1 MNGPS
6 GSAREPAWADVLVWL
21 DTIDAITRGLGH
33 TLNNRALALGATI
46 DSLDAAQPPGAELTT
61 ALTREAE
68 RLTETLRQLRVLPFA
83 SSHDALPL
91 LLPDVLSAAVQ
102 LHRSH
107 ASLGDI
113 PVYLEGSSDAPPVLA
128 PESAMTHATLVTLTA
143 LKGYA
148 APGGV
153 VRIECAGTAE
163 RAEIQFTSQR
173 SPDDPPMIAGAQQ
186 LVRPTALAA
195 ALLHD
200 ARIEIEQRIGLQSV
214 TIRWALPSLRAMR
227 RLQREAPAAAH

>member
-1 MNGPS
+1 MSGPS
-6 GSAREPAWADVLVWL
+6 GSAREPAWADVLAWL

-33 TLNNRALALGATI
+33 ALANRALALGATI
-46 DSLDAAQPPGAELTT
+46 DSLDAQQAPGAALTT
-61 ALTREAE
+61 ALTRETE
-68 RLTETLRQLRVLPFA
+68 RLAEQLHHLRALPFA
-83 SSHDALPL
+83 FGQEPMPL
-91 LLPDVLSAAVQ
+91 LLDDVLSAAVQ

-107 ASLGDI
+107 ASVGDI
-113 PVYLEGSSDAPPVLA
+113 PVYLEASSDAPPVLA

-163 RAEIQFTSQR
+163 RAEIQFTAQR
-173 SPDDPPMIAGAQQ
+173 DPGDPPMIAGAQQ

-227 RLQREAPAAAH
+227 RLLREAQGAAD

>member
-128 PESAMTHATLVTLTA
+128 PESAMIHATLVTLTA
-143 LKGYA
+143 LKRWV

-153 VRIECAGTAE
+153 LRIDYAGTAE
-163 RAEIQFTSQR
+163 RAEVRFVAQR
-173 SPDDPPMIAGAQQ
+173 DPDDDASGSDSPQ

-195 ALLHD
+195 ALLHE
-200 ARIEIEQRIGLQSV
+200 ARIEIEQRIGLQSA
-214 TIRWALPSLRAMR
+214 TIRWAMPSLRAMR
-227 RLQREAPAAAH
+227 RLQREAQAAAH